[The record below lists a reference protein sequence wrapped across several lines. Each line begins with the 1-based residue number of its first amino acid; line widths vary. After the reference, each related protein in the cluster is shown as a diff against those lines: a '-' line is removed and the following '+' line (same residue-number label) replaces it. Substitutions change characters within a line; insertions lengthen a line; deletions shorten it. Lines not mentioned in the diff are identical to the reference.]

1 MLEEKIEELEKRI
14 KKLEQKEKRRQILAL
29 IKTTIFLIVIGFFVY
44 FVFTIYQRLKPI
56 ISTYESAKEK
66 YDSSSWSEVV
76 DNLFK

>member
-14 KKLEQKEKRRQILAL
+14 KKLEQTDKRRQILAL
-29 IKTTIFLIVIGFFVY
+29 IKTTIFLIVIGFFIY